1 MDAILAHPLPVI
13 VLLAAIFATHI
24 LESRS
29 PRKGNW
35 AALGFV
41 LHLVMIVFFVFIGAT
56 LEELLLVLLLSA
68 VVALA

>member
-13 VLLAAIFATHI
+13 ALLIAIFATHI
-24 LESRS
+24 LEARAAQ
-29 PRKGNW
+29 KGNW